1 MQAWVEQLAND
12 LQGVRDGLVTADE
25 FRTRHPISCETGP
38 LEIILCL
45 VEHYLDDADI
55 RLRDS
60 AYGGMQDAEMQKLI
74 SALRSG
80 RLSDATEIHFLGR
93 STQTSASPL
102 R

>member
-1 MQAWVEQLAND
+1 MLKKANMQASVEQLAND
-12 LQGVRDGLVTADE
+12 LQGVLDGFVTTGE
-25 FRTRHPISCETGP
+25 FRTRHPIAGETGP

-55 RLRDS
+55 RHRDA
-60 AYGGMQDAEMQKLI
+60 AYGATQDAEMQKLI

-93 STQTSASPL
+93 SI
-102 R
+102 